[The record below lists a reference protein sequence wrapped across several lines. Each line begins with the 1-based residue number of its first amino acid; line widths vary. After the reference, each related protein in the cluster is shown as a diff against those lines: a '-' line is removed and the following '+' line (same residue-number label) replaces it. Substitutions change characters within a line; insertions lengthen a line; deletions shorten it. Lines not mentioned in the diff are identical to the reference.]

1 MDSTRDGLQH
11 IIEEFISM
19 CWDKSLTN
27 VKSRFLGLM
36 NYISNS
42 IDFQLVSTSQTS
54 ETYHLSFRNRGNFM
68 VELNLTFGDN
78 FACIF
83 KNDTETIAL
92 TEGINDV
99 IGLNLYAPGLS
110 MWDSSNS
117 TEESIIFRLDS
128 VRQYIS
134 LDMQMVWDVSAK
146 VLGEL

>member
-1 MDSTRDGLQH
+1 MDSTR
-11 IIEEFISM
+11 EELEYVIGEFVEL

-42 IDFQLVSTSQTS
+42 LNFQLVSTLQTS
-54 ETYHLSFRNRGNFM
+54 ETYHLSFRNRDNYI

-83 KNDTETIAL
+83 KNDTETIVL
-92 TEGINDV
+92 TEGINDT

-117 TEESIIFRLDS
+117 TEESIIFRLDN